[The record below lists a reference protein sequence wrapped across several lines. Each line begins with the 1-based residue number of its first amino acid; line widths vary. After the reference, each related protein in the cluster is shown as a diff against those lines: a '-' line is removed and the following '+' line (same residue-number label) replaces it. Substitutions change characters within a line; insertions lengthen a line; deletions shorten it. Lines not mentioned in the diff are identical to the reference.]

1 MSMHVMSVKY
11 RGIENILGGN
21 PQTKQNAQSVVGGVD
36 KTGRTEKLLLF
47 DSREQVGH
55 KQQVT
60 IERVDQMR
68 STRSFKAK

>member
-1 MSMHVMSVKY
+1 MSAKY

-21 PQTKQNAQSVVGGVD
+21 PQTKQNAQIVVRGVD

-55 KQQVT
+55 KQQVR